1 MFSFRKA
8 SLRGAV
14 AMIALAG
21 TVSPVAGAEG
31 VAAAPMTEFDI
42 PASSLG
48 AAIARLGRQA
58 GVMVT
63 VDPALVRNLR
73 TEGLR
78 GRYSVAD
85 ALDRLLAGSDR
96 QARIDGTGGF
106 IIAARGNVASSIPET
121 DTEIVVIGTPESRY
135 VSRTPQAGSRIE
147 KDILDTPRS
156 VDAIP
161 EQVLR
166 DQHIRELSE
175 IYRYSANVVNNDGYG
190 GTREDYIIRGFRR
203 RDDVYRDGVRLKTN
217 SIVDPS
223 TVASVEILKG
233 PTSDIGQMT
242 PGGLVNIITKK
253 PQLQEYRRIELNTG
267 NQGERQAY
275 ADITGGFAGDRFAY
289 RLTGSYENGHTFRN
303 DSKTKRS
310 FANGSLSWFGDS
322 GATANLTY
330 EHGDDDRPMDRG
342 SITLPVSGSLREVP
356 SLPRSQRLDAPFARR
371 DSSYDLA
378 SADLAIPVAPDWQM
392 EAKLLSNTEK
402 TDEVHTEVRSIAS
415 NGTLVR
421 RVEGNDD
428 RDLETRFGR
437 LQMRGQG
444 ELGLPYKLVAGVEY
458 RRQTE
463 SWINYV
469 GANQSFGTAFNPQ
482 SEKLVNDGA
491 SPVQRTQRTQR
502 SVKQEDWGP
511 YVQADIQLAEPLTLT
526 LGARREAYKGNFAN
540 QVIVG
545 SGGRTAFSYPTSYK
559 FTKSGALAYKPEES
573 WTLYANYSD
582 TFQPQ
587 NFYENSTQVFPAQEG
602 RMYEAGAKKALF
614 GNRLLLTAA
623 YFDIKQSN
631 LVEVSNGVPFLSGGQ
646 TSRGVEMA
654 VIGSPMRGLNVR
666 AGVGHADAEVVS
678 RDTATDGKL
687 PTNVPRW
694 NANAYVSYEIK
705 DEDSPLRG
713 LGLGLG
719 AIYVSKRYGDIQHS
733 FSIGDYLVA
742 DATAWYYLPLGT
754 GRQVR
759 LTGGVKNL
767 WDERYYTAS
776 GGTYRIAVGAPRTV
790 FVGLAA
796 EF

>member
-1 MFSFRKA
+1 MFSFRKTT
-8 SLRGAV
+8 LRGAV
-14 AMIALAG
+14 ALIALAG
-21 TVSPVAGAEG
+21 ALSPAAGADGVVAGP
-31 VAAAPMTEFDI
+31 VTEFDI
-42 PASSLG
+42 PAGSLG

-58 GVMVT
+58 GLMVT
-63 VDPALVRNLR
+63 VDPALVRNLQ

-78 GRYSVAD
+78 GRYSPAD
-85 ALDRLLAGSDR
+85 ALGRLLAGSDR
-96 QARIDGTGGF
+96 QARADGAGGF
-106 IIAARGNVASSIPET
+106 IITARGNVASAAPEG
-121 DTEIVVIGTPESRY
+121 DIEIVVIGTPESRY
-135 VSRTPQAGSRIE
+135 VSRKPQAGSRIE

-223 TVASVEILKG
+223 TVASVEFLKG
-233 PTSDIGQMT
+233 PTADIGQMT

-253 PQLQEYRRIELNTG
+253 PQLQDYRRIELNTG

-275 ADITGGFAGDRFAY
+275 ADITGGFAADRFAY

-303 DSKTKRS
+303 ESKTKRR
-310 FANGSLSWFGDS
+310 FANGSLSWFGES

-330 EHGDDDRPMDRG
+330 EHGNDERPLDRG
-342 SITLPVSGSLREVP
+342 FITLPVSGSSTLRQVP
-356 SLPRSQRLDAPFARR
+356 ALPRSSRLDAPFARR
-371 DSSYDLA
+371 SSRYDLA
-378 SADLAIPVAPDWQM
+378 SADLAIPVTPDWQL
-392 EAKLLSNTEK
+392 EAKLLSNTEN
-402 TDEVHTEVRSIAS
+402 TDEVHTEVRSIAA
-415 NGTLVR
+415 NGRLVR

-444 ELGLPYKLVAGVEY
+444 DLWLPYKLVFGVEY

-469 GANQSFGTAFNPQ
+469 GANQSFGTAFDPQ
-482 SEKLVNDGA
+482 SEMLRNDGA
-491 SPVQRTQRTQR
+491 KPVQRTRR
-502 SVKQEDWGP
+502 SVQQEDWGP
-511 YVQADIQLAEPLTLT
+511 YAQADIQLADPLTLT
-526 LGARREAYKGNFAN
+526 LGARREAYKGGFAN
-540 QVIVG
+540 QVIIG
-545 SGGRTAFSYPTSYK
+545 SGGRSAFSYPTSYK
-559 FTKSGALAYKPEES
+559 FTKSGAITYKPEES

-587 NFYENSTQVFPAQEG
+587 NFYENSTQIFPAQEG

-646 TSRGVEMA
+646 VSRGVELA
-654 VIGSPMRGLNVR
+654 VIGSPLRGLNVR
-666 AGVGHADAEVVS
+666 AGFGHADAEVVS
-678 RDTATDGKL
+678 RDAATNGML
-687 PTNVPRW
+687 PTNVPRY

-713 LGLGLG
+713 LGLGVG
-719 AIYVSKRYGDIQHS
+719 AVYVSNRYGDIQHS
-733 FSIGDYLVA
+733 FSIGDYVVA
-742 DATAWYYLPLGT
+742 DATAWYFLPLGT
-754 GRQVR
+754 GRQIR

-767 WDERYYTAS
+767 GDARYYTAS
-776 GGTYRIAVGAPRTV
+776 GGTYRIAVGAPRTI
-790 FVGLAA
+790 FAGLAA